1 MSEPA
6 LHPRSARPD
15 DYPHFVRLSKELG
28 SGDPLPE
35 GERWIAE
42 VMPTTLVF
50 EDRDQ
55 VVGYTFVQPLER
67 TGYVR
72 HVVLGPTHRTRGL
85 GRVVMAAAADFL
97 RAHGCVDWCLN
108 VRPSNTPAVR
118 LYERCG
124 MRPQFSSQSILL
136 SWSILS
142 ELPRVAGGLTT
153 RAIEA
158 EDDVAL
164 ETTFDLP
171 RGQLA
176 SHRARAG
183 RVLVGLHSAE
193 AAAPWVAMACF
204 DPRFPGAGTFR
215 VQHPELA
222 GPLLEAFRP
231 TALPEHDHLRV
242 MVEADEPLAALLF
255 QHGGKLIYDVTRMAG
270 PLPPRLTA

>member
-1 MSEPA
+1 MT
-6 LHPRSARPD
+6 LRSRMARPD
-15 DYPHFVRLSKELG
+15 DYPHFVRLSGELG

-35 GERWIAE
+35 RERWVAE

-50 EDRDQ
+50 EDGVD
-55 VVGYTFVQPLER
+55 VVGYTFVQPLEQ

-72 HVVLGPTHRTRGL
+72 HVVLGPTHRGRRL
-85 GRVVMAAAADFL
+85 GTVVMAAAAEYL

-108 VRPSNTPAVR
+108 VRPNNTPAVR

-124 MRPQFSSQSILL
+124 MRAHHRSQSILL
-136 SWSILS
+136 PWTILS
-142 ELPRVAGGLTT
+142 QLPREAHGVTART
-153 RAIEA
+153 IEA
-158 EDDVAL
+158 SDDAVVEA
-164 ETTFDLP
+164 TFDLP

-193 AAAPWVAMACF
+193 AADPWVAMACF

-215 VQHPELA
+215 VQRPELA

-231 TALPEHDHLRV
+231 TALPEHEQLRV
-242 MVEADEPLAALLF
+242 MVEADEALAALLF

-270 PLPPRLTA
+270 PLPPQLTV

>member
-1 MSEPA
+1 MSEPP

-50 EDRDQ
+50 EDGDQ

-85 GRVVMAAAADFL
+85 GKVVLAAAADFL

-124 MRPQFSSQSILL
+124 MRPQFSSQSIKLP
-136 SWSILS
+136 WSIVR
-142 ELPRVAGGLTT
+142 ELPRVAGGLTA
-153 RAIEA
+153 RIIEA
-158 EDDVAL
+158 EDDVAV

-183 RVLVGLHSAE
+183 RVLVGLRSRE
-193 AAAPWVAMACF
+193 ARSPWVAVASF
-204 DPRFPGAGTFR
+204 DPRFPGAALFR

-231 TALPEHDHLRV
+231 AALPEHDHLRV
-242 MVEADEPLAALLF
+242 MVEADEALAGLLF
-255 QHGGKLIYDVTRMAG
+255 QHGGELIYDITRMAG
-270 PLPPRLTA
+270 PLPLPLTA